1 VEVLHVMV
9 QVEVHYMLNEGE
21 VICDECNG
29 TGFRKGHQCYKCLGK
44 GKLDWISNA
53 MEGITP

>member
-1 VEVLHVMV
+1 MV